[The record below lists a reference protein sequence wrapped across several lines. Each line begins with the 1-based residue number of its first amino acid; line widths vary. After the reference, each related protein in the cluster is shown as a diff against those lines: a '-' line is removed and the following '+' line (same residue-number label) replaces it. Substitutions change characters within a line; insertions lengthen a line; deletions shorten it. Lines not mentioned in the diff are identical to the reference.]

1 MSADRGKGV
10 SAGPMGLAALSGLL
24 GATGVALAA
33 IAAHRLESP
42 TLVTASNMLMVHAAA
57 GLGLA
62 ALVAQTGSRALAIAS
77 FVLLTGVSLFSS
89 AVVFH
94 AVNGSHIFPGAA
106 PFGGSLTIATWAVIG
121 LICGYMALRH

>member
-1 MSADRGKGV
+1 MSAERGKGV
-10 SAGPMGLAALSGLL
+10 SKGPMGLAALSGLL

-42 TLVTASNMLMVHAAA
+42 ALVTASNMLMVHAAA

-62 ALVAQTGSRALAIAS
+62 ALMAQTGSRALAIAG
-77 FVLLTGVSLFSS
+77 FVLLAAVSLFSG
-89 AVVFH
+89 AVTFH

-106 PFGGSLTIATWAVIG
+106 PIGGSLTIATWVVIG
-121 LICGYMALRH
+121 LICGSKTLRH